1 VQASLS
7 QELVQYVASK
17 PPLKVKTVFISQG
30 FTGVKL
36 ATGEL
41 GLALTPLTRFDTCIG
56 ATRLAGSLSTY
67 NSAELARFS
76 SPRQSAHLRSIGL
89 AAVNA
94 VLQRELRN
102 RSDFLEGDFL
112 EFLSMKS
119 TDVVATIDY
128 YTTKIEFLKSTH
140 LMIFDDRF
148 AGKRKDIAIFPL
160 SDIKD
165 KFGQADVVIIPPTFI
180 DRIDEL
186 RHYAVSAR
194 EFAVVHPTT
203 PPLPELFFKHG
214 VTMVASTLIRK
225 PDSLMK
231 WILEGA
237 GTTLFKRFC
246 AKIVFRRKNQ
256 SDTTRAS

>member
-7 QELVQYVASK
+7 EELVQYVASK
-17 PPLKVKTVFISQG
+17 PPLKVKSVFISQG

-41 GLALTPLTRFDTCIG
+41 GLALSPLTRFDTCIG
-56 ATRLAGSLSTY
+56 ATRLAGSLSSH
-67 NSAELARFS
+67 NSGELARFL
-76 SPRQSAHLRSIGL
+76 SPGQSAHLRSIGL
-89 AAVNA
+89 AAINA

-112 EFLSMKS
+112 EFLSIKP
-119 TDVVATIDY
+119 TDTVATIDY
-128 YTTKIEFLKSTH
+128 YTTKIKVLKSTH

-180 DRIDEL
+180 E
-186 RHYAVSAR
+186 
-194 EFAVVHPTT
+194 
-203 PPLPELFFKHG
+203 
-214 VTMVASTLIRK
+214 
-225 PDSLMK
+225 
-231 WILEGA
+231 
-237 GTTLFKRFC
+237 
-246 AKIVFRRKNQ
+246 
-256 SDTTRAS
+256 